1 MMTSTAGSDRIGIDL
16 GGTKID
22 AIVLSGD
29 GSVLFERRVATPKT
43 YEAIL
48 TAIAGLVRA
57 AQAHAGQGATI
68 GIGAPGSASPATG
81 LWRNANILDCNGK
94 PMPDDIERLL
104 RCPIRMENDAN
115 CFALSEAYD
124 GAGAAH
130 AVVACFTIGTALGG
144 GLVID
149 GAVRR
154 GPNHEAAEFGHM
166 PMPWPNE
173 SEWPLIPCFCGKNGC
188 VEQYVSGTGL
198 ARDYARVTGE
208 DMKGPDIVARARQGD
223 LGAKAAIDRLADRL
237 ARLTAAIVNVIDPD
251 IFVIGG
257 GLSGL
262 PELVEELGPRAGRY
276 TFSGAAIVKVARAK
290 HGEKSGV
297 RGAARLWSSIPL
309 PLAGLAGGGE
319 TALNF
324 P

>member
-1 MMTSTAGSDRIGIDL
+1 MTTPITAPDRIGIDL

-22 AIVLSGD
+22 CIVLAGD
-29 GSVLFERRVATPKT
+29 GRVRFEKRVPTPKT

-48 TAIAGLVRA
+48 SGIEGLVREA
-57 AQAHAGQGATI
+57 EAHAGQGATV
-68 GIGAPGSASPATG
+68 GIGAPGSVAPRTG

-94 PMPDDIERLL
+94 PMPQDIERLVGRPVRL
-104 RCPIRMENDAN
+104 ENDAN

-124 GAGAAH
+124 GAGAGFP
-130 AVVACFTIGTALGG
+130 VVAGFTIGTALGG

-149 GAVRR
+149 GRLR
-154 GPNHEAAEFGHM
+154 HGPNNEAAEFGHT
-166 PMPWPNE
+166 PMPWPND
-173 SEWPLIPCFCGKNGC
+173 SEWPPIPCFCGKKGC

-198 ARDYARVTGE
+198 ARDYAKATGATL
-208 DMKGPDIVARARQGD
+208 KGPDIVTKARAGD
-223 LGAKAAIDRLADRL
+223 AQAKAAIDRLADRL

-276 TFSGAAIVKVARAK
+276 TFSGSATVNVARAK

-297 RGAARLWSSIPL
+297 RGAARLWS
-309 PLAGLAGGGE
+309 
-319 TALNF
+319 
-324 P
+324 